1 LHQAAAAEEEAT
13 AEVEVEVE
21 VATVEMI
28 VEAEGI
34 ATTTAEAE
42 EVTTIARVAMTTVAV
57 APPPVAAAVEVVAER
72 AMPFRRESALAER
85 VADFL
90 TNAPRAPRTRRC
102 LSEARAVLSSD
113 VFSRHIQTEKLMNQ
127 ASVSWN

>member
-1 LHQAAAAEEEAT
+1 LLQAAAAEEEAT
-13 AEVEVEVE
+13 AEVEVEVAI
-21 VATVEMI
+21 VGMI

-57 APPPVAAAVEVVAER
+57 ALPPVAAAVEEVAEC

-90 TNAPRAPRTRRC
+90 THLGRLERDNAFLEQELFCQVMCSLDIIR
-102 LSEARAVLSSD
+102 LKS
-113 VFSRHIQTEKLMNQ
+113 
-127 ASVSWN
+127 

>member
-1 LHQAAAAEEEAT
+1 LLQAAAAEEEAT
-13 AEVEVEVE
+13 AEVEVEVAI
-21 VATVEMI
+21 VGMI

-57 APPPVAAAVEVVAER
+57 ALPPVAAAVEEVAEC

-90 TNAPRAPRTRRC
+90 TNAPRAPRTRQC
-102 LSEARAVLSSD
+102 LSRARAVLSSD
-113 VFSRHIQTEKLMNQ
+113 VFSRHNQTEKLMNQ

>member
-1 LHQAAAAEEEAT
+1 LLQAAAAEEEAT
-13 AEVEVEVE
+13 AEVEVEVAI
-21 VATVEMI
+21 VGMI

-57 APPPVAAAVEVVAER
+57 ALPPVVVAVAAVAGC
-72 AMPFRRESALAER
+72 AMPFRRVSALAER

-90 TNAPRAPRTRRC
+90 TNAPRAPRTRHC
-102 LSEARAVLSSD
+102 LSVARAVLSSD
-113 VFSRHIQTEKLMNQ
+113 LFVAHVLLIGLFSTFRLK
-127 ASVSWN
+127 S